1 MAELETTTQK
11 EKEAQALDLSDFQ
24 ELLQKEF
31 KPKSDRMQQEVEVA
45 TRTLAEYVLKDVG
58 LVSPDVVRT
67 IEAIKAAIDEKLTQQ
82 IDRILHHPDFQQ
94 LESAWRGLQYLC
106 QQYRNRH
113 HAKDSRGERDQGRTA

>member
-11 EKEAQALDLSDFQ
+11 EKGAQALEVSDFQ

-67 IEAIKAAIDEKLTQQ
+67 IEAIKAAIDEK
-82 IDRILHHPDFQQ
+82 
-94 LESAWRGLQYLC
+94 
-106 QQYRNRH
+106 
-113 HAKDSRGERDQGRTA
+113 